1 VLTVDFVRLG
11 LCPHERVL
19 DLGCGG
25 GRHAYESLRRGA
37 DVVALD
43 ASDTELKDVA
53 VLLAAMVEEGEA
65 VGGMGAAVNGNA
77 LALPFPDH
85 AFDRVI
91 AAEVLEHI
99 PRDTA
104 ALAELARVLRPGG
117 TMAVT
122 VPRWGPELV
131 NWALSDAYH
140 SVEGGHVRI
149 YRRSTVISRLQ
160 GVGLR
165 VMGWHHAH
173 ALHTPYWWLRCAVGV
188 DRADHPL
195 VRAYHRLLVW
205 DITAATPVTRVPER
219 LLNPYLGKSLVVYA
233 EKPVP

>member
-1 VLTVDFVRLG
+1 VLTVDFARLG
-11 LCPHERVL
+11 LRPHERVL

-65 VGGMGAAVNGNA
+65 ACGAGVAVNGNA

-104 ALAELARVLRPGG
+104 ALVELARVLRPGG

-233 EKPVP
+233 EKPAP